1 MKIFLSI
8 LLSLFC
14 FSTVGWIVADI
25 YFSIF
30 PLDESIIDNV
40 WDIPANK
47 PTEYYFNVLITTS
60 NIVAII
66 YNVIFFY
73 LCSKSKISI
82 GKVPE
87 IVGMLPWIALFTILG
102 LPFSIGKA
110 LLFALVGVASM
121 ATVSSLYFIK
131 LKSTHKND

>member
-66 YNVIFFY
+66 YNVIFLY

-82 GKVPE
+82 GKVSE

-131 LKSTHKND
+131 LKSTHKNG

>member
-40 WDIPANK
+40 WDIPTNK
-47 PTEYYFNVLITTS
+47 LTEYYFNVLITAS
-60 NIVAII
+60 DIVAII
-66 YNVIFFY
+66 YNIIFLS
-73 LCSKSKISI
+73 LCSKSKFTI
-82 GKVPE
+82 GNVPE
-87 IVGMLPWIALFTILG
+87 IVGTLPLIALFTIIG

-131 LKSTHKND
+131 LKSTHKNG